1 VQFTATG
8 PKSRAFVTYG
18 ESENPKSPYANDQT
32 KLFSRKRWTDMKF
45 TPEKIVSDR
54 ALKLTEFGCVTTP
67 GFQSSQVRGSGRGLR
82 FSFRP
87 QLSLPVGAAVYRVSK
102 GRRATKP
109 RRVARFSKRRSF
121 RWKPRR
127 ALRDGWYVARLRA
140 KAATGKTVDRRTAFR
155 VRHGR
160 VSVRGP
166 RFDRA
171 DGCGAVE
178 AFRLD
183 SPVFRGSTRRSLGV
197 ALRSAAK
204 ARVTIR
210 LRRGRRTVRTISGR
224 VAAGRTRR
232 LRLESKGL
240 GAGAYTVVA
249 TVRSGHTRRTV
260 RLGARAL

>member
-1 VQFTATG
+1 
-8 PKSRAFVTYG
+8 
-18 ESENPKSPYANDQT
+18 
-32 KLFSRKRWTDMKF
+32 
-45 TPEKIVSDR
+45 
-54 ALKLTEFGCVTTP
+54 VTTP

-197 ALRSAAK
+197 DLRSAAK